1 MKIKI
6 NGENYTYQ
14 HKDCSLSKVLIVY
27 LSREDIE
34 AVGGIAVAINGS
46 LIRKSDWKNTQVED
60 GDELEVLTAT
70 QGG

>member
-6 NGENYTYQ
+6 NGENYTHQ
-14 HKDCSLSKVLIVY
+14 HKDSSLSQILIVY

-34 AVGGIAVAINGS
+34 KIRGIAVAINGS
-46 LIRKSDWKNTQVED
+46 LIRKTDWKNTQVEE

>member
-14 HKDCSLSKVLIVY
+14 HKDCSLSKVL
-27 LSREDIE
+27 
-34 AVGGIAVAINGS
+34 VGGIAVAINGS

>member
-6 NGENYTYQ
+6 NGENYKHQ

-34 AVGGIAVAINGS
+34 TIRGRAVAINGT
-46 LIRKSDWKNTQVED
+46 LIRKSDWRNTQVEE
-60 GDELEVLTAT
+60 GDEIEVLTAT